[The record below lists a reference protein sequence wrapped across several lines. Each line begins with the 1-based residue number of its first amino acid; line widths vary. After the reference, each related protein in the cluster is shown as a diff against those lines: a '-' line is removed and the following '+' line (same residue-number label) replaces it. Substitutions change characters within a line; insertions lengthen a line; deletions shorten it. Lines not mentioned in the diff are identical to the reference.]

1 MGLTREMMK
10 NLTSEQLHTIEYYM
24 KDEMK
29 ELKKICYPI
38 INRKYI
44 PMSDYDEL
52 FDDAIK
58 VLLESVIDFDKS
70 YEVPFRGYLKANI
83 AKSFWEWT
91 RNENR
96 LKRCNVMYDKDGK
109 PLKEKDENGNERY
122 IILKPVYIDAENEDD
137 IKESEKIPSKF
148 DINNVIIEESYSKT
162 VKKYIDSLS
171 PLQKKIAACLSEGMK
186 RDRIC
191 EELHITYSQ
200 YRNSRERMISYE
212 KTKCLYPLLR
222 RQ

>member
-1 MGLTREMMK
+1 MGLTREMME

-38 INRKYI
+38 IDRKYL

-58 VLLESVIDFDKS
+58 VLLESIIDFDES
-70 YEVPFRGYLKANI
+70 YKVPFKGYLKTNI

-96 LKRCNVMYDKDGK
+96 LKRCNVAYKNGK
-109 PLKEKDENGNERY
+109 PLKEKDENGKERY
-122 IILKPVYIDAENEDD
+122 VILKPVYIDAENEDG
-137 IKESEKIPSKF
+137 IRESEKIPSKF
-148 DINNVIIEESYSKT
+148 DINNVIIEESYSKAVT
-162 VKKYIDSLS
+162 TYIDSLS
-171 PLQKKIAACLSEGMK
+171 PLQKRIAVCLSEGMK

-200 YRNSRERMISYE
+200 YRNSRERMLSYE
-212 KTKCLYPLLR
+212 KTKNLYPLLR
-222 RQ
+222 R